1 MTYFLGDE
9 AYVRALPG
17 LGWWPT
23 HDEAEWLGNL
33 VGDVAWTIE
42 PTFVQSSMYEQSTS
56 STYRGESHAFSPSPR
71 ASVRLLKE
79 AFGSPLATRASPK
92 LSMVGARQVIARR
105 GGRR

>member
-42 PTFVQSSMYEQSTS
+42 PTFVLLAE
-56 STYRGESHAFSPSPR
+56 GFVER
-71 ASVRLLKE
+71 AVEDHKQAKSK
-79 AFGSPLATRASPK
+79 K
-92 LSMVGARQVIARR
+92 N
-105 GGRR
+105 

>member
-42 PTFVQSSMYEQSTS
+42 PTFVLRIVIT
-56 STYRGESHAFSPSPR
+56 APR
-71 ASVRLLKE
+71 HQQQRIKMALRERKV
-79 AFGSPLATRASPK
+79 
-92 LSMVGARQVIARR
+92 
-105 GGRR
+105 